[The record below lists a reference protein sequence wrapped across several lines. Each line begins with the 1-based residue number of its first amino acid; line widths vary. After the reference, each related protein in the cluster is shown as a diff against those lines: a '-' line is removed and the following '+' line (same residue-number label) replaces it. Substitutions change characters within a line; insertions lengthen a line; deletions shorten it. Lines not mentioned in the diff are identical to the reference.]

1 MGKTPRKRTP
11 TEIEL
16 AVLDKS
22 RRRCALCFQIIGD
35 LTEKRGQIAHLDE
48 NPANYF
54 EDNLAFLCL
63 DHHSQYDSK
72 TSQHKNYTMAELKKA
87 RDRLYEAIAQERH
100 LQEERTT
107 DVGFID
113 DRATLQAII
122 DAMGG
127 ETMSFLRDFDFGN
140 PFDNHQL
147 DGLRI
152 VILDRNH
159 AEHEFVDR
167 ELEALRKSLLDTG
180 RTLLDL
186 LATYAF
192 PLKNNSPGWVKIPDE
207 WEESDRTRFFAR
219 IKEMNDAANRVCA
232 SYRELVRAARSKL
245 AR

>member
-1 MGKTPRKRTP
+1 
-11 TEIEL
+11 
-16 AVLDKS
+16 
-22 RRRCALCFQIIGD
+22 
-35 LTEKRGQIAHLDE
+35 
-48 NPANYF
+48 
-54 EDNLAFLCL
+54 
-63 DHHSQYDSK
+63 
-72 TSQHKNYTMAELKKA
+72 MAELKKA

-192 PLKNNSPGWVKIPDE
+192 PLKNNSPGW
-207 WEESDRTRFFAR
+207 
-219 IKEMNDAANRVCA
+219 
-232 SYRELVRAARSKL
+232 
-245 AR
+245 